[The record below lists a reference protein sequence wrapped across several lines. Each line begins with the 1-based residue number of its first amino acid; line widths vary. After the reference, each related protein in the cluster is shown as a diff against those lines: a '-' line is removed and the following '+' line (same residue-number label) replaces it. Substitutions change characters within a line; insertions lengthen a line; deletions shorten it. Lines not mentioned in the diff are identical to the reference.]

1 MALGDTFRL
10 PIALVL
16 YYYMPYSTMTIGLK
30 VRPCEIQLA
39 VMALSVKVEKLAV
52 SCIFVGKLTCY
63 VHAVYGALSPTLRWY
78 PFPHCPPTVLG
89 SKFDRLV
96 DHRA

>member
-1 MALGDTFRL
+1 MALGDKFRL
-10 PIALVL
+10 PIAIVL

-52 SCIFVGKLTCY
+52 SCIFVWEVNLLCTRSVRCP
-63 VHAVYGALSPTLRWY
+63 VPDPPVVSLPPLSADST
-78 PFPHCPPTVLG
+78 
-89 SKFDRLV
+89 RLKV
-96 DHRA
+96 